1 MADAKSVMELRHQT
15 GAGVV
20 DCKQALE
27 EAGGDMAK
35 ATEILH
41 KKGAAKAAR
50 KNAER
55 TVSEGILASYLHHN
69 RRLAA
74 IVEVQCETDFV
85 ALNQDFVTFANDMA
99 MQIAAM
105 NPEYVAPENIP
116 AEVLDKQRALFMEEL
131 ASENKPDEIKAK
143 IVEGKLNKWY
153 SDVCLLK
160 QTFFKDD
167 DKTVEA
173 LLTELIAKTG
183 EKIVIARFSRLEMAH
198 A

>member
-35 ATEILH
+35 ATDILH

>member
-1 MADAKSVMELRHQT
+1 MADAKSVMELRNQT

-35 ATEILH
+35 ATDILR

-85 ALNQDFVTFANDMA
+85 ALNQDFVNFANDMA

-116 AEVLDKQRALFMEEL
+116 AEVMDKQRALFMEEL

-153 SDVCLLK
+153 SDVCLMK